1 MSLARVRSYTEPGFR
16 MTIEQ
21 HQAKAEQLLR
31 AAGILPVVTVD
42 SVEQARRLADAL
54 LEGGLRS
61 IELTLR
67 TPVALEA
74 LAALKRDLPDVV
86 VGAGTVLTTAQ
97 ARDRKSTR
105 LNS

>member
-1 MSLARVRSYTEPGFR
+1 

-31 AAGILPVVTVD
+31 TAGILPVVTVD

-67 TPVALEA
+67 TPVALAA
-74 LAALKRDLPDVV
+74 LAALKRDLPDDV
-86 VGAGTVLTTAQ
+86 VGAGPELTTRSEEPRVGQ
-97 ARDRKSTR
+97 EGGRPWKSR
-105 LNS
+105 V